1 MPSGRCTAGAAP
13 TITRNFECPTVPPA
27 TARNEG
33 LVELYQSLTP
43 GLDGRLAEL
52 HLPIG
57 CESGEVVLE
66 VFDAGADG
74 LPATGA
80 TPRLRRSYA
89 ADLFPSVVTVDF
101 QTLPLGGRVGVT
113 AGEYIVFVL
122 SNPTG
127 SCGVAAGMP
136 GDTYLGGTG
145 YGDDTT
151 DPYGPVP
158 LNLSP
163 GFGDDLPF
171 RTWVRLTPP

>member
-136 GDTYLGGTG
+136 GDTYLGGTVMG
-145 YGDDTT
+145 TT
-151 DPYGPVP
+151 PRIRMD
-158 LNLSP
+158 
-163 GFGDDLPF
+163 PF
-171 RTWVRLTPP
+171 R